1 MIEDQQHFRIEDVAS
16 PALAVAPCSLA
27 RRVPVE
33 VRAPGF
39 FARWE
44 LSPDKLDA
52 LLALVGDSILAAQAE
67 RANCESAKPE
77 SIPHQQRAAS
87 AERIQ

>member
-1 MIEDQQHFRIEDVAS
+1 MSTTDQQPS
-16 PALAVAPCSLA
+16 ALALTPCSLA

-77 SIPHQQRAAS
+77 NTKDEPRRGNIT
-87 AERIQ
+87 